1 MKTRGILQRLLAALS
16 GGISKLLGRPHV
28 FPLSDRLLADALR
41 LCAIPS
47 PTEHETERA
56 MFIAER
62 LGALSLPYTIDDEGN
77 ILTRAGAVLEED
89 IGAEPLLVFTRL
101 GSERWNPLESLAHL
115 DMEYARGAGLADV
128 LGPAALLSVAEAYA
142 EGRLVTGRDIML
154 FFSALSFDDPESD
167 AFKTVSA
174 GKLRPAAAI
183 GVQGFSLGALTSHS
197 LGSCRAEIMV
207 SEDSRPE
214 SENVL
219 VNTLLQ
225 LASQVQVAAAACA
238 VPVYLNRIEAIGSRG
253 HTPHEGALDVE
264 LETSDK
270 NMLDAA
276 IGRIKAI
283 TESFETPARRNEG
296 SGGISA
302 AFRILSSIPPG
313 DPEPSAG
320 LVQTLKVLMKELKIK
335 AAENARPDPSSFLS
349 TLGIPAISVGI
360 ASGREALNYD
370 KVEIASI
377 EKGRMLLERLISLLG
392 A

>member
-1 MKTRGILQRLLAALS
+1 MKAPGMIQRLLDALS
-16 GGISKLLGRPHV
+16 GGISKLLRRPHV

-47 PTEHETERA
+47 PTEREMERA

-62 LGALSLPYTIDDEGN
+62 LGALSLPYTIDEEGN
-77 ILTRAGAVLEED
+77 ILTRTGAVLGED
-89 IGAEPLLVFTRL
+89 IGAEPLLIFTRL
-101 GSERWNPLESLAHL
+101 GSERWNPLESLGRL
-115 DMEYARGAGLADV
+115 DLEYARGAGLADV
-128 LGPAALLSVAEAYA
+128 LGPAALLSVVEAYA
-142 EGRLVTGRDIML
+142 EGRLAAGRDIIF

-167 AFKTVSA
+167 AFKTVSE

-197 LGSCRAEIMV
+197 LGSCRTEIIV

-214 SENVL
+214 NENAL

-238 VPVYLNRIEAIGSRG
+238 VPVYINRIEALGSRG
-253 HTPHEGALDVE
+253 HTPREGALDLE
-264 LETSDK
+264 LEASDK

-276 IGRIKAI
+276 IERIRAI
-283 TESFETPARRNEG
+283 TESFETGSRRNE

-302 AFRILSSIPPG
+302 AFSILSSIPPG

-320 LVQTLKVLMKELKIK
+320 LVQTLKALMKELKIK